1 MGNLPQALAVATG
14 LVGATVVMHM
24 VGLDVLMRLTRLH
37 LRWFL
42 SIWHDLDRLLVPM
55 GIVTGLFVLHGAE
68 IWLYALAYKL
78 LGLLPTTEAALYYS
92 TVSYST
98 LGEGGAPLPEAW
110 RMLGALEAIN
120 GMLMLGWSTA
130 FLFQVLSH
138 LLEPGE
144 THALPKGAISRTA
157 RREHRTE
164 QS

>member
-1 MGNLPQALAVATG
+1 MGNLPHALAIATG

-24 VGLDVLMRLTRLH
+24 VGLDLLMRLTRLH

-42 SIWHDLDRLLVPM
+42 SVWHDLDRLLVPM

-68 IWLYALAYKL
+68 IWLYAFAYKA
-78 LGLLPTTEAALYYS
+78 LGLLPTIEAALYYS
-92 TVSYST
+92 TVAYST
-98 LGEGGAPLPEAW
+98 LGEGGAPLPTDW
-110 RMLGALEAIN
+110 RILGALEAIN

-144 THALPKGAISRTA
+144 AHALPKGAISRTA
-157 RREHRTE
+157 RRERVQ
-164 QS
+164 QSS